1 MGETALRIVLVL
13 AASVWVG
20 GLVTLAV
27 VARVASRT
35 VGAADRVA
43 FFRSLGRSYGA
54 VGGLALAGALVAG
67 ALLVVDRPWS
77 GLLATTG
84 AVAASLVI
92 VTVAGVTQARR
103 MTRLRQRAVSEP
115 STPRLRLEL
124 HRGSVTAAMLRG
136 VIAALTVALVVLG
149 LLVAG

>member
-1 MGETALRIVLVL
+1 MGETALAVVLVL
-13 AASVWVG
+13 ATSVWVG

-27 VARVASRT
+27 VARAASRT

-54 VGGLALAGALVAG
+54 VGGLAMVAALAAGAALVAG
-67 ALLVVDRPWS
+67 RPWS

-84 AVAASLVI
+84 AVAVTLVLS
-92 VTVAGVTQARR
+92 TVAGVVQARE

-115 STPRLRLEL
+115 STPRLRAQL
-124 HRGSVTAAMLRG
+124 RQGSVAATALRG
-136 VIAALTVALVVLG
+136 LIAASSIALVVLG
-149 LLVAG
+149 VLVAG